1 MEISLKSNNKNLKL
15 NEINTNKFLEKIF
28 SFSSETDDLF
38 DEEHLIQSEKT
49 VYEFSP
55 LEKTKQDYNSKN
67 LETKIKST
75 KNLKNEKNFK
85 KKRNETKTK
94 IKNFI

>member
-1 MEISLKSNNKNLKL
+1 MEISLKSNNKNLQL

-55 LEKTKQDYNSKN
+55 LEKTKKNYNSKN

-75 KNLKNEKNFK
+75 KNLKNEKDFK
-85 KKRNETKTK
+85 KKKRRN
-94 IKNFI
+94 KNKNKN